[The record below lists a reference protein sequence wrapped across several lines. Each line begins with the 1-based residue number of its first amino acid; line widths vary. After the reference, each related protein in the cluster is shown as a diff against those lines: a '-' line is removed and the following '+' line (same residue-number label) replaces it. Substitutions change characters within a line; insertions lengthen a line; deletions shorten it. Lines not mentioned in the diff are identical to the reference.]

1 MGIATEN
8 HQPRVLTIR
17 EWIECYSILKEK
29 IAKYGLDESYIKTLD
44 LVSDLMDKIEDALQ
58 IDIHTNLNNFRLDN
72 SFRSI
77 SLTDR
82 MWLEVRITLSPIDG
96 DEE

>member
-1 MGIATEN
+1 
-8 HQPRVLTIR
+8 
-17 EWIECYSILKEK
+17 
-29 IAKYGLDESYIKTLD
+29 
-44 LVSDLMDKIEDALQ
+44 MDKIEDALQ

-82 MWLEVRITLSPIDG
+82 MWREVRITLSPIDG